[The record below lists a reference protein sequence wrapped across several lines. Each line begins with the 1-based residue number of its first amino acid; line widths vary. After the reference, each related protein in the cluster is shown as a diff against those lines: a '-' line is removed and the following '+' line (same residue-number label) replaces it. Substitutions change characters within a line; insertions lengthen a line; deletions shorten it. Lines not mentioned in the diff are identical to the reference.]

1 MRAAAHIVRKVAMK
15 RLFICLALLACP
27 ACSGGSS
34 SGTPTTPSSPPLA
47 PTNETFT
54 GTVSVGGSD
63 AHQFVVKLSNGLVAA
78 TLTAAGP
85 PTTIAMGLA
94 IGTISSGTCTLIPNG
109 SIITPAGASP
119 QLSGTNFQAGTYCV
133 AVFDV
138 GQQTGDV
145 TYSVTV
151 AHY

>member
-1 MRAAAHIVRKVAMK
+1 MK
-15 RLFICLALLACP
+15 RFFTCLALLVCA

-34 SGTPTTPSSPPLA
+34 SGSPTTPSSPPLA

-63 AHQFVVKLSNGLVAA
+63 AHQFVVKLSNGLLTA

-85 PTTIAMGLA
+85 PPTIAVGLG
-94 IGTISSGTCTLIPNG
+94 IGTFSSGTCTLLPNG
-109 SIITPAGASP
+109 SNIVTAGTTP
-119 QLSGTNFQAGTYCV
+119 QLSGPNFQSGTYCV
-133 AVFDV
+133 EVFDV
-138 GQQTGDV
+138 GQQTADI

>member
-1 MRAAAHIVRKVAMK
+1 MK
-15 RLFICLALLACP
+15 RFFSCLTLLAACA

-34 SGTPTTPSSPPLA
+34 SGPSTAPSSPPLA
-47 PTNETFT
+47 PTNDTFT

-63 AHQFVVKLSNGLVAA
+63 SHQFVVKLSNGLVSA

-85 PTTIAMGLA
+85 PATIAMGLA
-94 IGTISSGTCTLIPNG
+94 IGAVSGGTCTLIPNG
-109 SIITPAGASP
+109 SIIASASATP
-119 QLSGTNFQAGTYCV
+119 QLSGTNFQSGTYCV

-138 GQQTGDV
+138 GNQTADIN
-145 TYSVTV
+145 YSVTV

>member
-1 MRAAAHIVRKVAMK
+1 MK
-15 RLFICLALLACP
+15 RFFTCLTLVAACA

-34 SGTPTTPSSPPLA
+34 SGPSTAPSSSPPLA

-138 GQQTGDV
+138 GQQT
-145 TYSVTV
+145 
-151 AHY
+151 

>member
-1 MRAAAHIVRKVAMK
+1 MRRV
-15 RLFICLALLACP
+15 FICLALLASA

-63 AHQFVVKLSNGLVAA
+63 THQFVVKLSNGLVTA

-85 PTTIAMGLA
+85 PPTIAMGLG
-94 IGTISSGTCTLIPNG
+94 IGTIASGTCTLIPNG
-109 SIITPAGASP
+109 SIITPAGTSP

-133 AVFDV
+133 GVFDV

>member
-1 MRAAAHIVRKVAMK
+1 MK
-15 RLFICLALLACP
+15 RFFICLTLLAACA

-34 SGTPTTPSSPPLA
+34 SSPSTAPSSSPPLA

-63 AHQFVVKLSNGLVAA
+63 SHQFVVKLSNGLVSA

-85 PTTIAMGLA
+85 PSTIAMGLA
-94 IGTISSGTCTLIPNG
+94 IGAVSAGTCTLLPNG
-109 SIITPAGASP
+109 SIITSASATP
-119 QLSGTNFQAGTYCV
+119 QLSGTNFQNGTYCV

-138 GQQTGDV
+138 GNQTADIN
-145 TYSVTV
+145 YSVTV

>member
-1 MRAAAHIVRKVAMK
+1 MK
-15 RLFICLALLACP
+15 RLFICLALLASA

-47 PTNETFT
+47 PTNDTFT

-63 AHQFVVKLSNGLVAA
+63 AHQFVVKLSNGLLTA

-85 PTTIAMGLA
+85 PPTIAMGLG

-109 SIITPAGASP
+109 SIITTAGATA
-119 QLSGTNFQAGTYCV
+119 QLTGANFQAGTYCV